1 MTHKNLRQNVDKA
14 AALLNALANEKRLII
29 LERLV
34 QGETPFAEL
43 QSATGSSQSAL
54 SQQLATLREANLI
67 ECRKEEQRVF
77 YRCDKAVV
85 KTMINTISNLVEE
98 IPGAL
103 DGGGFSKICRQC
115 DNPFLAKTSSRKFCS
130 DGCRDAAKASK
141 HSGETELPNCQHCGS
156 PFKPRGATSAYCS
169 RACANNSYSRFFRRS
184 NASGRTPD

>member
-1 MTHKNLRQNVDKA
+1 MTYRNLRDHVDDA
-14 AALLNALANEKRLII
+14 AALLNALANEKRLVI

-34 QGETPFAEL
+34 EGETPFSEL
-43 QSATGSSQSAL
+43 QNATASSQSAL
-54 SQQLATLREANLI
+54 SQQLASLRETNLI
-67 ECRKEEQRVF
+67 EFRKEEQRVF
-77 YRCDKAVV
+77 YRCDEAAI

-98 IPGAL
+98 MPGVL

-115 DNPFLAKTSSRKFCS
+115 DQQFLAKTSSRKFCS